1 MKTKLLKKIRDQ
13 YRTIYDKKQNVY
25 WVMKG
30 SKKRPIG
37 VTMEKKKVNNIILK
51 DLKKIW

>member
-1 MKTKLLKKIRDQ
+1 MKTKLLKKIRNQ
-13 YRTIYDKKQNVY
+13 YRTIYDKKQDVY

-37 VTMEKKKVNNIILK
+37 VTMEKKKVNSIILK
-51 DLKKIW
+51 DLKKTW

>member
-1 MKTKLLKKIRDQ
+1 MKTKLLKKIRSQ
-13 YRTIYDKKQNVY
+13 YRTIYDKKQDVY
-25 WVMKG
+25 WIMKG
-30 SKKRPIG
+30 SKKIG